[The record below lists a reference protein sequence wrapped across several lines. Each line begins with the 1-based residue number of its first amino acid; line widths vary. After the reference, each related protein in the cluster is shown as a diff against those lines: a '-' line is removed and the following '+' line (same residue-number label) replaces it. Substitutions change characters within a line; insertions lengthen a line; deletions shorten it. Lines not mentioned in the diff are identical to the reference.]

1 MIMTKTIRM
10 MIPDWQSG
18 DNPVYFFG
26 AQLLNWLAP
35 ENPDQKLIKV
45 PVAAPK
51 KNQEHLEKEN
61 GVAAQSTVIENVKKA
76 QQAIDNELPDKIIT
90 LGGNCMVSQAPF
102 SYLHDK
108 YGDDLGVIWI
118 DAHPDISNPQIF
130 PNEHA
135 MVLANLMG
143 KGDPAVSKLV
153 KNPISSD
160 SILYVGLQEPTDD
173 EKKLLP
179 ELGLEYQIEDN
190 NQVDIQKI
198 QAWINQHH
206 FSKIAI
212 HFDIDVL
219 DRNLFFDQFFDKPGV
234 TDYGV
239 SGGKLDPDKA
249 IAVLNQLGSDNDLVG
264 LTIAEYLPWSALKL
278 RKLMKNISIFN

>member
-1 MIMTKTIRM
+1 MTNTIRLM
-10 MIPDWQSG
+10 YPDWQSG
-18 DNPVYFFG
+18 DNPVYYFG

-35 ENPDQKLIKV
+35 QNSQQKLIKV
-45 PVAAPK
+45 PITPPQNKQPK
-51 KNQEHLEKEN
+51 LKLEN
-61 GVAAQSTVIENVKKA
+61 GVTAQSEVIANVHAAQKILDV
-76 QQAIDNELPDKIIT
+76 ELPDKIIT

-102 SYLHDK
+102 AYLHDK
-108 YGDDLGVIWI
+108 YGEDVGIVWI

-130 PNEHA
+130 SNEHA

-143 KGDPAVSKLV
+143 KGDPELAKLV
-153 KNPISSD
+153 KHPFSNE
-160 SILYVGLQEPTDD
+160 SILYVGLQEPTAD
-173 EKKLLP
+173 EKKRLP
-179 ELGLEYQIEDN
+179 ELGLDYQLEDN
-190 NQVDIQKI
+190 QQVDVEKI

-206 FSKIAI
+206 FSKILV

-219 DRNLFFDQFFDKPGV
+219 DRNLFFDQYFDKPGV

-249 IAVLNQLGSDNDLVG
+249 SHVLKKLGADNDIVG

-278 RKLMKNISIFN
+278 KEMMGNMSIFN